1 MNQTPVEVICFSHL
15 GITVADIS
23 ASVDFYTRVL
33 GFVRRFTDERD
44 GWTRVGLEMNGTIV
58 ELFSPHVTDALGRG
72 IDPFYPK
79 DLGRPK
85 IALTVADAAATY
97 QKLIDAGITPMCPVT
112 TTRVSAFFFIADP
125 DGTPIQLQEFLDG
138 QQRVAELFA

>member
-1 MNQTPVEVICFSHL
+1 MNQTPAKIVCFSHL
-15 GITVADIS
+15 GITVTDIS
-23 ASVDFYTRVL
+23 ASVDFYTRIL
-33 GFVRRFTDERD
+33 GLVRRFTDERD
-44 GWTRVGLEMNGTIV
+44 GWTRVGLEVNGTMV
-58 ELFSPHVTDALGRG
+58 ELFSPHVSADLWHS

-97 QKLIDAGITPMCPVT
+97 QSLIEAGITPLCPVT